1 MHICKA
7 TVNSVQRSNFTSA
20 ITAKTIKHS
29 VISSFLHSQSHTAT
43 VEEGREDD
51 MNCDGENVSPLS
63 FSHFAEMGVTNRRG
77 PFVSR
82 RIVTGFVPGLAT
94 IIIRVE
100 QAGWERAILK
110 LEGSK
115 FQ

>member
-1 MHICKA
+1 M
-7 TVNSVQRSNFTSA
+7 SNFTSA
-20 ITAKTIKHS
+20 ITAKAIKHS
-29 VISSFLHSQSHTAT
+29 VISSFLQSQSHTAT
-43 VEEGREDD
+43 VEEGREEGDE

-100 QAGWERAILK
+100 QAGWERATLTVSWK
-110 LEGSK
+110 GQR
-115 FQ
+115 FNDTFTNM